1 MRELLDERPPLV
13 FGSFINIADSAVVE
27 IAALAG
33 YDFVVC
39 EGEHGYL
46 GLETI
51 ANHAR
56 AAHNR
61 SIGVLVR
68 TPGND
73 PGYIQRALDAGVD
86 GVLVPRVRNA
96 DEARAAVAAVRFPP
110 EGHRGMFAKGIVAEF
125 GAGYDSAAELVAAV
139 GSQAVC
145 AIIIEDAEGVA
156 NIDAIVDVPGLD
168 IVGLGPNDLSG
179 SMGLTDRGNDPAIFE
194 AIDRVLTACRRAG
207 IPAQCSMSHA
217 PRTLE
222 ELQTKGVWMLTS
234 LADFGA
240 LFNGMRADVE
250 ASPRGRS

>member
-1 MRELLDERPPLV
+1 MRELLDARPPLV

-33 YDFVVC
+33 YDFIVC

-61 SIGVLVR
+61 DIGVLVR
-68 TPGND
+68 TPGHD
-73 PGYIQRALDAGVD
+73 PAYIQRVLDAGVD
-86 GVLVPRVRNA
+86 GVLVPHVRNA
-96 DEARAAVAAVRFPP
+96 DELRAVVAAVRFPP
-110 EGHRGMFAKGIVAEF
+110 HGHRGMFAKGVVAEF
-125 GAGYDSAAELVAAV
+125 GAGYDNAAELAADV
-139 GSQAVC
+139 GAKAVC
-145 AIIIEDAEGVA
+145 SIIIEDADGVA
-156 NIDAIVDVPGLD
+156 NIDEIVDVPGLD
-168 IVGLGPNDLSG
+168 LVGLGPNDLSA
-179 SMGLTDRGNDPAIFE
+179 SMGMVERPNDPAIFE
-194 AIDRVLTACRRAG
+194 ALEQVLAACRRAN
-207 IPAQCSMSHA
+207 IPAQCSASHA

-222 ELQTKGVWMLTS
+222 ELQAKGIWMLTS

-250 ASPRGRS
+250 ASPKGSS